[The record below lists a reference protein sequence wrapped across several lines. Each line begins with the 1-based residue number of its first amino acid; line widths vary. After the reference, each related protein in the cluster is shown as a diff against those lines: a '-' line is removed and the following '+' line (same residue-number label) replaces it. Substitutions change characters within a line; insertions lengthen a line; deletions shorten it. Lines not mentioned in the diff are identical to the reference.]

1 MVNWT
6 QSRFLPR
13 KIMCCILDFLLLTK
27 PLPSFLLRNVA
38 RCSYVTLQGTEL
50 SILTSHSVFSKMC
63 SKGNKPGIP
72 PRSVLYIALCDR
84 QQGVLYTFSCG
95 RKYSCS
101 VAWTKVRYFKDNFL
115 NVFFFKLEVP
125 QFLFSIFFS
134 WFLFCFATACHVV
147 QTGFWVLC
155 SWAGCTSQVLGFGGI
170 PTLCHCHS
178 WWQPGEIM
186 ISQHTLFLRL
196 SVQRSVY
203 FR

>member
-1 MVNWT
+1 MY
-6 QSRFLPR
+6 
-13 KIMCCILDFLLLTK
+13 CILDFLLLTK

-115 NVFFFKLEVP
+115 NVFFLSWKSHNSFSP
-125 QFLFSIFFS
+125 FFFLD
-134 WFLFCFATACHVV
+134 FCSVLQQHV
-147 QTGFWVLC
+147 
-155 SWAGCTSQVLGFGGI
+155 
-170 PTLCHCHS
+170 
-178 WWQPGEIM
+178 M
-186 ISQHTLFLRL
+186 
-196 SVQRSVY
+196 
-203 FR
+203 

>member
-1 MVNWT
+1 
-6 QSRFLPR
+6 
-13 KIMCCILDFLLLTK
+13 MCRILDFLLLTK

-38 RCSYVTLQGTEL
+38 GCSYVTLQGTEL

-72 PRSVLYIALCDR
+72 PRYVLFIALCDR

-125 QFLFSIFFS
+125 QFLFSNFF
-134 WFLFCFATACHVV
+134 LDFCSVLQQHVMYSRLASGSCV
-147 QTGFWVLC
+147 AG
-155 SWAGCTSQVLGFGGI
+155 AGCTSQVLGFSDT

-178 WWQPGEIM
+178 Q
-186 ISQHTLFLRL
+186 
-196 SVQRSVY
+196 
-203 FR
+203 